1 MTREEKQNF
10 NTTSRKCRII
20 TVVSLCLMITL
31 GIAKMMVANRAS
43 TWGKEVEAVES
54 QTEAVKQENLRLKTE
69 LATKGGGLES
79 LAQLAEA
86 AGFTSEVEV
95 LYFNQLKPVA
105 LSLP

>member
-1 MTREEKQNF
+1 MTREEKQNL
-10 NTTSRKCRII
+10 NTTSKKCRII
-20 TVVSLCLMITL
+20 TAVSLCLMITL

-43 TWGKEVEAVES
+43 TWGRQVESVES
-54 QTEAVKQENLRLKTE
+54 QAEAVKQENLRLKTE